1 MKPVRLSLLLLL
13 VLLPVGC
20 VKQQMENYYATQ
32 ESVIDNFVSKNE
44 HLRVVYADG
53 AVRMVVAEADGTAAS
68 ADSLAADGV
77 ISFYYAGY
85 LLQKSAS
92 VNNNNLFATNNRIIA
107 ESAKWALSDST
118 SFDIKTVKLDESD
131 LLDGLKRGLRG
142 VRSGEECYI
151 LFTAK
156 YGFGNHASGTIPAK
170 STLAYHIWVES
181 ISNE

>member
-1 MKPVRLSLLLLL
+1 MKPVRLFLLLLL
-13 VLLPVGC
+13 VLLPAGC
-20 VKQQMENYYATQ
+20 VKQQIDNYYANQ
-32 ESVIDNFVSKNE
+32 ESVIDNFVSKND
-44 HLRVVYADG
+44 HLRVVYSDG
-53 AVRMVVAEADGTAAS
+53 VVRMVVAEAGNTVVS
-68 ADSLAADGV
+68 ADSLSADGV
-77 ISFYYAGY
+77 VSFYYAGY
-85 LLQKSAS
+85 TLQKSSS
-92 VNNNNLFATNNRIIA
+92 VSNSNLFATNNRIIA

-131 LLDGLKRGLRG
+131 LLEGLKRGLRG